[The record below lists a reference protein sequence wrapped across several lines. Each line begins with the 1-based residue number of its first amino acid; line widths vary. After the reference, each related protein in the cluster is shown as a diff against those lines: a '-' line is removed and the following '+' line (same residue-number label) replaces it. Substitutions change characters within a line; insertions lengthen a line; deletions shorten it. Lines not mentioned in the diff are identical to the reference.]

1 MVTILLNLVYF
12 AVWLGLTGALTVGV
26 SRLSQDNPSFGGGLA
41 VVTWLVGELII
52 LSPILRIAWRDRR
65 LDFES

>member
-1 MVTILLNLVYF
+1 MVRILVNLLYF

-26 SRLSQDNPSFGGGLA
+26 SMLSQDNPSFGGGKA
-41 VVTWLVGELII
+41 VVTWLIGELII
-52 LSPILRIAWRDRR
+52 LAPILRTAWRDRR